1 MIYVKVNRKS
11 RLVFLLVRRRNQPTF
26 LKKSRQKT
34 FELGVFDGL
43 NIGFL
48 LYGLSSA
55 WQSVYFLK
63 KVKQKTFELRV

>member
-1 MIYVKVNRKS
+1 MTTNLLFCKKVGKKLLIYVKVNRKS

-43 NIGFL
+43 TIGFL

-55 WQSVYFLK
+55 W
-63 KVKQKTFELRV
+63 